1 MYNLI
6 PTPKKLKIYNGKST
20 LSFPLA
26 IKLPNDFSLSKCAL
40 LTVCPNAF
48 VFDEVD
54 SKIFFKPAD
63 GLGNG
68 YRIVSD
74 AERITI
80 FFEKSEGV
88 FYALVTLWQ
97 IFKNGEELC
106 FFEIED
112 TPDFENRGFMLDIS
126 RGKVPKIET
135 IKRLAD
141 IMARFKYNQLQ
152 LYIEG
157 FSFFYPSFD
166 KYCDE
171 NSSLTAQEMKD
182 ISLYC
187 HERFIELVPNQ
198 NSLGHMASWLSNKEF
213 EQLAECE
220 GGFSYGGF
228 TLPATTLD
236 VANEK
241 STEFIDRL
249 TADLVPCFDSDKI
262 HMGLDEPFEMGKGK
276 NRKSDVSGLF
286 VNYANK
292 LNSICKKYGKRMMM
306 WSDALHR
313 FNCFDKGLPKD
324 VTYLEWGYEKEYP
337 FDEQCKMLS
346 DRGLDFYVCPGTSS
360 WLSFTGLTENFIQ
373 NIENAIHA
381 AVKHQAKGVLLT
393 DWGDC
398 NHMQPLPVSY
408 AAIVYCASR
417 VWNCENNVSVKQIE
431 KALNL
436 FVFEDSA
443 NIMGTLVLDA
453 GNYNKYEEFSLPCRT
468 LAHLF
473 YSENIKSAEKY
484 EQSIG
489 FTAMLIKA
497 LGHPKVSMSYLPVDN
512 RMDAEKIDEVIL
524 LIKDIKNRLNDV
536 KMNCPDADL
545 IQSEYKTALDM
556 VWLFTQCRKQIIQNK
571 PISDLKNQAEA
582 IAALHRENW
591 LARNKLSGL
600 DNGLV
605 PFYCFE

>member
-1 MYNLI
+1 MYNLV
-6 PTPKKLKIYNGKST
+6 PAPKKLKIYNENSAF
-20 LSFPLA
+20 SFPLA
-26 IKLPNDFSLSKCAL
+26 IKLPNNLSLSKQAL

-48 VFDEVD
+48 VFDEGN
-54 SKIFFKPAD
+54 SKVFFESVV
-63 GLGNG
+63 GLGSG

-74 AERITI
+74 ADRITI
-80 FFEKSEGV
+80 FFEKSEGA

-106 FFEIED
+106 CFEIED
-112 TPDFENRGFMLDIS
+112 TPDIESRGFMLDIS
-126 RGKVPKIET
+126 RGRVPKIET

-141 IMARFKYNQLQ
+141 ILARFKYNQLQ

-157 FSFFYPSFD
+157 FSFLYPSFE

-171 NSSLTAQEMKD
+171 STSLTAQEIKD

-187 HERFIELVPNQ
+187 RERFIELVPNQ
-198 NSLGHMASWLSNKEF
+198 NSLGHMASWLSKKEF

-236 VANEK
+236 AANEK
-241 STEFIDRL
+241 SIELIDKL
-249 TADLVPCFDSDKI
+249 TADLIPCFDSDKI
-262 HMGLDEPFEMGKGK
+262 HMGLDEPFEMGKGR
-276 NRKSDVSGLF
+276 NSKSDVSELF

-313 FNCFDKGLPKD
+313 FSCFDKELPED

-337 FDEQCKMLS
+337 FDEQCKNLS
-346 DRGLDFYVCPGTSS
+346 DNGLDFYVCPGTSS
-360 WLSFTGLTENFIQ
+360 WLSFTGLTDNFIQ
-373 NIENAIHA
+373 NIDNAVNA
-381 AVKHQAKGVLLT
+381 ALKYQAKGVLLT

-408 AAIVYCASR
+408 AAIVYCSSCA
-417 VWNCENNVSVKQIE
+417 WNFENRVSVKQLE
-431 KALNL
+431 KTLDL
-436 FVFEDSA
+436 FVFEDSE
-443 NIMGTLVLDA
+443 NVMGALVLDS
-453 GNYNKYEEFSLPCRT
+453 GNYYKYEEFQLPCRT

-497 LGHPKVSMSYLPVDN
+497 LGQPKVSASYLPVDS
-512 RMDAEKIDEVIL
+512 RMDAEKINKVL
-524 LIKDIKNRLNDV
+524 LFIEDIKNRLDDA
-536 KMNCPDADL
+536 KMNCPDAEL
-545 IQSEYKTALDM
+545 IKNEYKTALDM
-556 VWLFTQCRKQIIQNK
+556 VWLFTQCRKQIVMNK
-571 PISDLKNQAEA
+571 PISDLKNMAEE

-591 LARNKLSGL
+591 LAHNKLSGL
-600 DNGLV
+600 DNGLI